1 MKWIM
6 GAHQT
11 EVGEAA
17 SWGRAAEAA
26 AAWASICSWT
36 LVFRAP
42 GNFWTLFYLLISCV
56 CTIRGS
62 FGPAL
67 RHSALRARNETEWII
82 RGLLTPAE
90 RNQNFRC
97 QCQSQSQK
105 ANWSNSQQTKKKCNY
120 FDKNDR
126 LLSFCGYWEPI
137 YVPLHS
143 GGREVQGRQTWSIIF
158 CNMYDSAGS
167 FLNFFCHL
175 NWVKEAIQFRKYVLL
190 GKCLD
195 VLK

>member
-105 ANWSNSQQTKKKCNY
+105 ANWSNSQQTKKNAIISIKMTVYCR
-120 FDKNDR
+120 FVDIG
-126 LLSFCGYWEPI
+126 SQFMCPSTQ
-137 YVPLHS
+137 V
-143 GGREVQGRQTWSIIF
+143 GGKFR
-158 CNMYDSAGS
+158 AGK
-167 FLNFFCHL
+167 HG
-175 NWVKEAIQFRKYVLL
+175 A
-190 GKCLD
+190 
-195 VLK
+195 